1 MTTLCIDTSFGATVA
16 VVSETGETLAVVE
29 EASSKAHAERL
40 AVLISQALEK
50 AGLPAQAKNA
60 GLTQIIVGTGPAPFT
75 GLRAGLVTARVLGK
89 VCGVPVR
96 GVCSL
101 DVIARQYLDTFA
113 GDQEL
118 VVVTDAR
125 RKEVYFAH
133 YLAKG
138 PDDVTCLNTP
148 QVAPAAEVAN
158 QFGGKPVKFVGAGT
172 EIYPDVFAGAVPV
185 KPLRFET
192 AFRVIKA
199 RQTAGETDF
208 NTEPL
213 YLRRPDVHPGKS

>member
-1 MTTLCIDTSFGATVA
+1 MTTLCIDTSFGASVA
-16 VVSETGETLAVVE
+16 VVAADGTILASASEE
-29 EASSKAHAERL
+29 SSKAHAERL
-40 AVLISQALEK
+40 ALLIQEALVA
-50 AGLPAQAKNA
+50 AGLPKEAKDA

-89 VCGVPVR
+89 VCDVPVR

-101 DVIARQYLDTFA
+101 DVIARQYLDGFA

-133 YLAKG
+133 YRENG
-138 PDDVTCLNTP
+138 PDDVTRVSGP
-148 QVAPAAEVAN
+148 EVASATDVAN
-158 QFGGKPVKFVGAGT
+158 RFGGKPVKFVGAGT
-172 EIYPDVFAGAVPV
+172 EIYPAEFSHAVPA
-185 KPLRFET
+185 KPLEWEIAYRL
-192 AFRVIKA
+192 VSA
-199 RQTAGETDF
+199 RLQAGVADF

-213 YLRRPDVHPGKS
+213 YLRRPDVHVKQQ